1 MVRRLVKDVLKK
13 PALKN
18 ALPGFIN
25 ARLVVDELA
34 EHSGFLGW
42 GFKRIVL
49 PLAAFYVVVG
59 FFLGEHV
66 LGSLLMGI
74 VVFLYANFL
83 PDLDTFF
90 RFTNNK
96 NNEVGAVKKRIAL
109 FLTPLLIY
117 YILSRR
123 GQKNWDL
130 GKDKPFHNRRAL
142 LEFSVFLLFFGSLL
156 YFSLLKAF
164 FFMLFG
170 FCGYCVHL
178 IIDEKINWIKIKK
191 PQTVNNKINV
201 GSQH

>member
-1 MVRRLVKDVLKK
+1 MVRRLVNNALKK
-13 PALKN
+13 PTLKN
-18 ALPGFIN
+18 ALPSFIN
-25 ARLVVDELA
+25 AKLVVNELA

-42 GFKRIVL
+42 SFKRIVF
-49 PLAAFYVVVG
+49 PLAAFYVIIG
-59 FFLGEHV
+59 FLLGEHV

-96 NNEVGAVKKRIAL
+96 SNEVGAVKQRVAL
-109 FLTPLLIY
+109 FLAPLVIY

-123 GQKNWDL
+123 QNSWDL

-142 LEFSVFLLFFGSLL
+142 LEFSIFLLCLGSLL
-156 YFSLLKAF
+156 YFSALKAF

-170 FCGYCVHL
+170 FSGYCIHL
-178 IIDEKINWIKIKK
+178 IIDEKIKWIKIKR
-191 PQTVNNKINV
+191 PQTANNKINA
-201 GSQH
+201 GGQR